1 MSYGHARVKNY
12 LINKVN
18 ISNINCKVI
27 KLMQKKN
34 WNLYEEQFKK
44 LKSHFIITK

>member
-18 ISNINCKVI
+18 ISNINCKV
-27 KLMQKKN
+27 MQTKKN
-34 WNLYEEQFKK
+34 KISMKSNLKN
-44 LKSHFIITK
+44 